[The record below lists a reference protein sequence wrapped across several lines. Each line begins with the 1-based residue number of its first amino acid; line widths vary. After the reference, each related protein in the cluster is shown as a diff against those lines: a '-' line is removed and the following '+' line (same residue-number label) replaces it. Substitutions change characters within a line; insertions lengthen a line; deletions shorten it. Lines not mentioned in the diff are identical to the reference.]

1 MKSTVVFA
9 AGFAAG
15 WLSRSAVASSRG
27 AAVTLL
33 AFVMDLGDR
42 VRRRGA
48 IERERFDD
56 FVAEARAHVD
66 ARRAARASKVE
77 PAEQPMGRAA

>member
-27 AAVTLL
+27 AAVSLL
-33 AFVMDLGDR
+33 AFVLDLAER

-48 IERERFDD
+48 IERERLDD
-56 FVAEARAHVD
+56 LVAEARAHAS
-66 ARRAARASKVE
+66 ARRT
-77 PAEQPMGRAA
+77 GRATKSGGEEPMERAA

>member
-1 MKSTVVFA
+1 MDVVE
-9 AGFAAG
+9 
-15 WLSRSAVASSRG
+15 
-27 AAVTLL
+27 
-33 AFVMDLGDR
+33 R

-56 FVAEARAHVD
+56 FVAEARAHVS
-66 ARRAARASKVE
+66 ARRAARGGGVE